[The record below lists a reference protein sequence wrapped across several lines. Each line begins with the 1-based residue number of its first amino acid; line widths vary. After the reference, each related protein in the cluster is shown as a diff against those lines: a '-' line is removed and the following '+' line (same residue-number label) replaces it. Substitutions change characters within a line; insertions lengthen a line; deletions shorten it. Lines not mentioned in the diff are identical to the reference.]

1 MHVLRFGNKLNEEVC
16 RGFIFANLFNS
27 LYLYVRLGWSI
38 LIANLVTNSQ
48 DLVAI
53 VKYLVALAPASGTI
67 SRPVF
72 GSNINVHVILLFHP
86 RDPPDHLAHQENR
99 FDAIYS
105 IYCSS
110 CCTYQPLPTLTCF
123 RPLGI
128 SEDASCVPRIRNSP
142 RPPKLNYNCSYIWC
156 KKNQIILSQPAGAF
170 FLPIYLKVQETKG
183 IFKWQFLPMLLKFQS
198 FSPATAIFWTSLSGT
213 ITLHDHTTRSHFTIS
228 WLTSIWFSF
237 MQGLPGKIPLGWVRN
252 NDVILFFIFYFLSL
266 FTFNIFWLLLD
277 ALTSDPTK

>member
-38 LIANLVTNSQ
+38 RIANLVTNSQ

-53 VKYLVALAPASGTI
+53 VKYLVALAPASDTI

-86 RDPPDHLAHQENR
+86 RDPLDHLAHQENR

-110 CCTYQPLPTLTCF
+110 CCTYQPLPSLMCF
-123 RPLGI
+123 RPLAI
-128 SEDASCVPRIRNSP
+128 SEDASCVPRIRNSL
-142 RPPKLNYNCSYIWC
+142 RLPKLKYNGRNNNVEARRI
-156 KKNQIILSQPAGAF
+156 A
-170 FLPIYLKVQETKG
+170 IYT
-183 IFKWQFLPMLLKFQS
+183 LLIHMMQKES
-198 FSPATAIFWTSLSGT
+198 DNPKWTSWCLF
-213 ITLHDHTTRSHFTIS
+213 LAD
-228 WLTSIWFSF
+228 
-237 MQGLPGKIPLGWVRN
+237 LP
-252 NDVILFFIFYFLSL
+252 
-266 FTFNIFWLLLD
+266 
-277 ALTSDPTK
+277 

>member
-16 RGFIFANLFNS
+16 RGFIFLIH
-27 LYLYVRLGWSI
+27 YLYVRLGWSI

-53 VKYLVALAPASGTI
+53 VKYLVALAPTSGTI

-110 CCTYQPLPTLTCF
+110 CCTYQPLPSLTCF
-123 RPLGI
+123 RPLAI
-128 SEDASCVPRIRNSP
+128 SEDASCVPRIRNSL
-142 RPPKLNYNCSYIWC
+142 RLPKLNYN
-156 KKNQIILSQPAGAF
+156 G
-170 FLPIYLKVQETKG
+170 
-183 IFKWQFLPMLLKFQS
+183 
-198 FSPATAIFWTSLSGT
+198 
-213 ITLHDHTTRSHFTIS
+213 
-228 WLTSIWFSF
+228 
-237 MQGLPGKIPLGWVRN
+237 RN
-252 NDVILFFIFYFLSL
+252 NNVEARRIAIYTLLIHMTQKKITENPKSTSSCLFLADL
-266 FTFNIFWLLLD
+266 
-277 ALTSDPTK
+277 P